1 MRFPRASGLYGPV
14 LRQAGAL
21 EADPAQSAVPV
32 PLLRL
37 EGFFSNLDCLAIRE
51 AMHVGV
57 AEDAEVLDLGI
68 HRQPL
73 VRNAALVEP
82 PERLIEAIEIR
93 LDSCRDRVAEA
104 LGLGLGGRE
113 GAGFIRYP
121 EGGFYRA
128 HRDRGDD
135 PQWADAARRAIALVL
150 FLNSSRDASPDG
162 DFDGGV
168 LRLFGPEGAVDV
180 VPEAGTLVAF
190 PADVLHEVTE
200 VRGGTRDTVVD
211 WFYDVNVPD
220 S

>member
-1 MRFPRASGLYGPV
+1 VGFIRIRGFLK
-14 LRQAGAL
+14 
-21 EADPAQSAVPV
+21 PA
-32 PLLRL
+32 
-37 EGFFSNLDCLAIRE
+37 DCLTIRK
-51 AMHVGV
+51 AMDVGAV
-57 AEDAEVLDLGI
+57 EDAEVLGHGI
-68 HRQPL
+68 HRQSL
-73 VRNAALVEP
+73 VRNASLVEP
-82 PERLIEAIEIR
+82 AGRLIESIEVR
-93 LDSCRDRVAEA
+93 LDSCRVRVAGA
-104 LGLGLGGRE
+104 LGLEMGDRE

-121 EGGFYRA
+121 EGGFYRP
-128 HRDRGDD
+128 HRDRGHD
-135 PQWADAARRAIALVL
+135 PQWVDASRRAIALVL
-150 FLNSSRDASPDG
+150 FLNSSRDASLDG

>member
-1 MRFPRASGLYGPV
+1 MRFLGRESGVSLG
-14 LRQAGAL
+14 LIRIRGFL
-21 EADPAQSAVPV
+21 NPA
-32 PLLRL
+32 
-37 EGFFSNLDCLAIRE
+37 DCLAIRE
-51 AMHVGV
+51 AMDVGAV
-57 AEDAEVLDLGI
+57 EDAEVLGDGI
-68 HRQPL
+68 HRQSL

-82 PERLIEAIEIR
+82 PGMLIESIEVR

-104 LGLGLGGRE
+104 LGLGVGDRE

-121 EGGFYRA
+121 DGGFYRA

-135 PQWADAARRAIALVL
+135 PQWPDAARRAIALVL

-162 DFDGGV
+162 DFEGGV
-168 LRLFGPEGAVDV
+168 LRLLGSDDAIDV
-180 VPEAGTLVAF
+180 MPEAGTLVAF

-211 WFYDVNVPD
+211 WFYDSTALPPEGGSHAD